1 MGYLSVLRQPYV
13 TRLLLG
19 TLLGRLPAG
28 MTVAAVALALR
39 HAGAPYSVVGL
50 TTAAYAVAAAVGG
63 PALGRL
69 VDRVGQPRVLVA
81 SAVVAGA
88 GYVLLGAAPGTP
100 AAALSGA
107 ALAGLAMP
115 PLEPC
120 LRALWPDVVPGAELE
135 TAYALDS
142 ASQQLL
148 YVAGPLI
155 VAGIAATAGPV
166 QALRLAAGLG
176 LAGAL
181 TVATSAPARA
191 WRAPR
196 GTRHAGSW
204 LGPLRSPALVVLLVA
219 FAGTGWA
226 VGAQNVLFVAYAEA
240 HRGTPGGAGTL
251 LALAAGAGLVGAL
264 LYGGLPWAA
273 STADRTAVLAV
284 GMALGYVP
292 LALLPGPL
300 PMCAL
305 AALSG
310 LCLAP

>member
-50 TTAAYAVAAAVGG
+50 TTAAYAVSAAVGG

-69 VDRVGQPRVLVA
+69 VDRIGQPRVLVA

-100 AAALSGA
+100 AAALS
-107 ALAGLAMP
+107 GLAMP

-155 VAGIAATAGPV
+155 
-166 QALRLAAGLG
+166 
-176 LAGAL
+176 
-181 TVATSAPARA
+181 
-191 WRAPR
+191 
-196 GTRHAGSW
+196 
-204 LGPLRSPALVVLLVA
+204 
-219 FAGTGWA
+219 
-226 VGAQNVLFVAYAEA
+226 
-240 HRGTPGGAGTL
+240 
-251 LALAAGAGLVGAL
+251 
-264 LYGGLPWAA
+264 
-273 STADRTAVLAV
+273 
-284 GMALGYVP
+284 
-292 LALLPGPL
+292 
-300 PMCAL
+300 
-305 AALSG
+305 
-310 LCLAP
+310 